1 MTKELMSWLFKP
13 LPRWLCQC
21 QSWGPPHSQARC
33 HCTNWTPGGFGLG
46 ARWVAVPTW
55 TMIKWWMSEKVK
67 VITGTLGGQPFQPE
81 QSTSYEDSDKMAKAK
96 AYLATGDIADM
107 ILILPHCYTF
117 LYCFHTLLAYCGQS
131 LGKEGPCPG
140 CPRQAQTNRPV
151 RGQKCNTCN
160 ILLIMMHGDDG
171 D

>member
-1 MTKELMSWLFKP
+1 
-13 LPRWLCQC
+13 
-21 QSWGPPHSQARC
+21 
-33 HCTNWTPGGFGLG
+33 
-46 ARWVAVPTW
+46 
-55 TMIKWWMSEKVK
+55 MSEKVK